1 MSSSIYE
8 KTVISQILRMVERIL
23 SKNLW
28 CSFFS
33 KFRLLWV
40 WFGDTHLLLILS
52 TPRTTITFLRVSHY
66 VYWGTSSGFFLLGST
81 SCHCLHAQAAQLS
94 GLDPQEW
101 LAFHLQLV
109 SYWLL
114 LALGNCPSLSFLWLS
129 LQVVLDHGK
138 TTCFYHLWGRL
149 KCPWLII
156 KGLLLLVG
164 NNLIGI
170 YLT

>member
-114 LALGNCPSLSFLWLS
+114 LALRGIVQVFLSFGCLCKWSWIMGKLHVFTIFGDAWS
-129 LQVVLDHGK
+129 VHG
-138 TTCFYHLWGRL
+138 
-149 KCPWLII
+149 
-156 KGLLLLVG
+156 
-164 NNLIGI
+164 
-170 YLT
+170 